1 MRTTLF
7 VTLASAFALAS
18 CFAPS
23 GRAPDASV
31 KKAAE
36 EAMKE
41 KSVLVMGDSLTAGY
55 QLPPESS
62 YPAQLEKLLKAEGYR
77 YRVTNAGVSG
87 DTSAGLLER
96 ADWLL
101 SDPLPS
107 LVVLCIG
114 SNDGLQGLSPEQ
126 MDKNVRAIVDKIQSR
141 GVPVALIG
149 VKIPR
154 NLGADYVAKFEAV
167 HPKIA
172 KDEKLPFLPFLLEGV
187 AKDPKLTLGDGL
199 HPNADG
205 YAIVAK
211 NVLEF
216 LKKERLVTK

>member
-1 MRTTLF
+1 MR
-7 VTLASAFALAS
+7 VTAFLMLVPAFALAS
-18 CFAPS
+18 CLTA
-23 GRAPDASV
+23 GRPVSTFPE
-31 KKAAE
+31 KAARLAAE
-36 EAMKE
+36 SE
-41 KSVLVMGDSLTAGY
+41 KIVLVMGDSLTAGY

-62 YPAQLEKLLKAEGYR
+62 YPAQLEKLLKSDGYG

-87 DTSAGLLER
+87 DTSAGLLDR
-96 ADWLL
+96 TDWLL
-101 SDPLPS
+101 ADPLPA
-107 LVVLCIG
+107 LAVVCIG

-126 MDKNVRAIVDKIQSR
+126 MDENVRAIVDKIQSK
-141 GVPVALIG
+141 GVPVALVG

-172 KDEKLPFLPFLLEGV
+172 EDEKIAFMPFLLEGV
-187 AKDPKLTLGDGL
+187 ATDPKLNLGDGI

-211 NVLEF
+211 NVFEF
-216 LKKERLVTK
+216 LKKEKLVTK